1 MLGSYGAVPL
11 SGLTVLDVSRVLSG
25 PLASMLLGDLGA
37 EVIKVERLDG
47 GDDTRHIPPLQGG
60 ESHYFLSVNR
70 NKRSIAV
77 DLSGPAGQAVVRRLA
92 TRADVLI
99 ENFRPGVT
107 SRMGLDYESI
117 SKANPRIIYCSI
129 SGFGQTGPLAER
141 PAFDLVIQA
150 LSGLMS
156 INGSDPSS
164 PVRMGVP
171 LGDISGGLYAAIGVL
186 AAGDRPATDRPG
198 QLDRHRNAR
207 LDDQPARVPR
217 PVLPPDRTLSRP
229 GRILHHSIV
238 PYGSYETADGHIVI
252 ATLTPAFWPRLCR
265 ALGLSGLIDDP
276 RYRTNQDRCERRD
289 EVNSIISSAT
299 RALPTAELQERL
311 TQAEVPNAPILS
323 IGEALTQPQAV
334 DRKLVRRNSTPDGG
348 SARIAGARDPVRG
361 RGCLRGDAS
370 TTSGP
375 GHARHSDA
383 IWPLLGGRGS
393 SVGGGGNCGDDGANG
408 FVSS

>member
-11 SGLTVLDVSRVLSG
+11 SGLTVLDLSRVLSG

-77 DLSGPAGQAVVRRLA
+77 DLSGPPGQGVVRRLA

-99 ENFRPGVT
+99 ENFRPGVI

-186 AAGDRPATDRPG
+186 AAVIERQQTGRGRWIDIGMLDSTISLLGYLAEYFLLTGRSPA
-198 QLDRHRNAR
+198 
-207 LDDQPARVPR
+207 
-217 PVLPPDRTLSRP
+217 PVGSF
-229 GRILHHSIV
+229 HHSIV

-252 ATLTPAFWPRLCR
+252 ATLTPAFWPRLCH
-265 ALGLSGLIDDP
+265 ALGLPGLIDDP

-289 EVNSIISSAT
+289 EVNSIISAAT

-334 DRKLVRRNSTPDGG
+334 DRKLVRQIQHPT
-348 SARIAGARDPVRG
+348 AGPLG
-361 RGCLRGDAS
+361 
-370 TTSGP
+370 
-375 GHARHSDA
+375 
-383 IWPLLGGRGS
+383 LLGPVIRFADADLSEVTPPPLHGQDTVDVLTRLGHYS
-393 SVGGGGNCGDDGANG
+393 DDEVCQLAEEGIVGVMGLTA
-408 FVSS
+408 S